1 MTDSEFVDFSTI
13 LLCMDMDRT
22 VIPNGAQPESPDA
35 RPALRRLAERPEI
48 LIAYITGRRKDLVQ
62 SAVDEF
68 DLPRPDFVA
77 GDVGSSVYEVNG
89 SEWTEMPDW
98 LAMLEE
104 SWGGK
109 DGNDIRRMWLPM
121 DGLELQEPEAQGRFK
136 VSFYTPDK
144 VDRDELFRQVREQLS
159 VMEVEANLIWS
170 VDEAE
175 GKGLLDILPP
185 NADKAHALKF
195 LTRHVGV
202 PRDQA
207 VFAGDS
213 GNDLPALLS
222 GHPAILTRNASEE
235 VREEAKRRAEELGVI
250 SNLYFAQG
258 DSSNE
263 NVNALC
269 ESGLNGN
276 YAAGVIEG
284 LVHFYPHTKNWIIEN

>member
-1 MTDSEFVDFSTI
+1 MTDHDLVNFPTI

-22 VIPNGAQPESPDA
+22 VIPNGSQPESPNA

-48 LIAYITGRRKDLVQ
+48 LIAYITGRRRDLIQ
-62 SAVDEF
+62 SAVEEY
-68 DLPRPDFVA
+68 DLPQPDFAA
-77 GDVGSSVYEVNG
+77 GDVGSSVYQVKG
-89 SEWTEMPDW
+89 SEWMEMPDW

-109 DGNDIRRMWLPM
+109 DGDDIRRLWRPM
-121 DGLELQEPEAQGRFK
+121 DEIELQEPEAQGRFK

-144 VDRDELFRQVREQLS
+144 VDRHELFRQVREQLGR
-159 VMEVEANLIWS
+159 MAVEANLIWS

-202 PRDQA
+202 PRDRA
-207 VFAGDS
+207 IFAGDS

-235 VREEAKRRAEELGVI
+235 VREEARRRAEELGII
-250 SNLYFAQG
+250 SNLYFAEG
-258 DSSNE
+258 DSQKE
-263 NVNALC
+263 NLRARG
-269 ESGLNGN
+269 ETGLNGN
-276 YAAGVIEG
+276 YAGGVLEG
-284 LVHFYPHTKNWIIEN
+284 LIHFYPHIKGWIIDN